1 MTFPVELH
9 FGSVHLSLH
18 FVFEL
23 LAFGLGYRYYRH
35 LRGKKPDPI
44 SSGNRLWI
52 LIGAAAGAFLFS
64 RLLGGLEEP
73 FLFFSGTLTP
83 ADYYANRTIVGGLL
97 GGLVGVELTKKLIG
111 EKESSGDLFTYPLIL
126 AVMVGRVGCFL
137 SGVAEPTYGVPTGL
151 PWGMD
156 LGDGIPRH
164 PVALYEI
171 LFLALLWISL
181 RAVEKRYDLR
191 SGLRF
196 ALFMIAYLLFR
207 FGIDFIKPGFR
218 FSFGLTSIQIACLL
232 GLLYYAVLTAAR
244 SIIPSFTLFRRNHA

>member
-9 FGSVHLSLH
+9 CGSVHLSLH

-35 LRGKKPDPI
+35 LRGTGTDPI

-52 LIGAAAGAFLFS
+52 LIGASAGAFLFS
-64 RLLGGLEEP
+64 RLLGGLEDP
-73 FLFFSGTLTP
+73 VLFFSGTLTP
-83 ADYYANRTIVGGLL
+83 ADYYGNRTIVGGLL
-97 GGLVGVELTKKLIG
+97 GGLIGVELTKKLIG

-126 AVMVGRVGCFL
+126 AIMVGRVGCFL
-137 SGVAEPTYGVPTGL
+137 SGVAEPTYGVPSAL
-151 PWGMD
+151 PWAMN

-171 LFLALLWISL
+171 LFLALLWIGL
-181 RAVEKRYDLR
+181 YALEKRYDLR

-196 ALFMIAYLLFR
+196 VLFMMAYLLFR

-218 FSFGLTSIQIACLL
+218 FSFGLTSIQIACLS
-232 GLLYYAVLTAAR
+232 GLFYYAVLTAAR
-244 SIIPSFTLFRRNHA
+244 SIIPSSTSVRRKHA